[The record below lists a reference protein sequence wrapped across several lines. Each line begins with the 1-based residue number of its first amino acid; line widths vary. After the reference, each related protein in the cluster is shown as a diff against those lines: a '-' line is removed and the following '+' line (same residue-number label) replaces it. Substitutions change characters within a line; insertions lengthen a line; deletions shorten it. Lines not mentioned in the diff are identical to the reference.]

1 MAVTVASMLNQKG
14 TEVLTIGPD
23 EPISAAVATLA
34 AHNVGALVVSA
45 DGSSVGGILSERDV
59 VRQLEVAGTDV
70 LSMPVNLVMT
80 SPVKTCHG
88 TDTSDQLM
96 ARMTASR
103 IRHLPVVDDDDA
115 LTGIISI
122 GDVVRFRLEEL
133 ETAASSLR
141 EYITGSSY

>member
-14 TEVLTIGPD
+14 TDVLTVGPD
-23 EPISAAVATLA
+23 EPISAAVELLA
-34 AHNVGALVVSA
+34 DNNVGALVVSS
-45 DGSSVGGILSERDV
+45 DGTGVDGILSERDV
-59 VRQLEVAGTDV
+59 VRRLHAAGSGVLDVAVRD
-70 LSMPVNLVMT
+70 VMT
-80 SPVKTCHG
+80 TTVKTCKRA
-88 TDTSDQLM
+88 DTSDQLM

-103 IRHLPVVDDDDA
+103 IRHLPVIEEDA
-115 LTGIISI
+115 LAGIISI